1 MSGKVDLAPST
12 NQPNNWNTLCVTIYM
27 ELLNVLEQIDEEAK
41 VIQTVNRA
49 GYKAWMPKRV
59 VFTPDALEEPYG
71 QEILKRAEGLNLN
84 IDIAKNNRITGL
96 RGETERETYKIAKNT
111 LAIVN
116 APKSAFNLRPI
127 PPSADWQFHLAEG
140 CPAHCQYCYL
150 AGSLQGPPTIRVFAN
165 LPSIL
170 ENTIKYERLNQ
181 VTTFEASC
189 YTDPLSLEHITGGL
203 AKTIEFFGSRPMSH
217 LRFVTKFDAIGS
229 LTDLN
234 HNGHT
239 RFRCSLNADAVA
251 RRLEGGTPGVSAR
264 VQALRQM
271 ALPKEQGG
279 GGYPVGVVLAPI
291 MPIPNWEEAYIN
303 LFEQLE
309 QALNFDVDLTF
320 ELITH
325 RFTPGSK
332 DILMSWYPN
341 TSLDMEES
349 TRTTKRNKFGGIKYV
364 YTREQMTYM
373 KSFFE
378 MEIQRRFPQSK
389 ILYWT

>member
-1 MSGKVDLAPST
+1 
-12 NQPNNWNTLCVTIYM
+12 M

-41 VIQTVNRA
+41 VIETVNRA

-71 QEILKRAEGLNLN
+71 QEILKRAESLNLN
-84 IDIAKNNRITGL
+84 IDLAKNNRITGL
-96 RGETERETYKIAKNT
+96 RGATDRETYKIAKNT

-165 LPSIL
+165 LPAIL

-181 VTTFEASC
+181 LTTFEASC

-203 AKTIEFFGSRPMSH
+203 AKTIEFFGERPMTH
-217 LRFVTKFDAIGS
+217 LRFVTKFDAVDS
-229 LTDLN
+229 LINLN
-234 HNGHT
+234 HNGRT

-251 RRLEGGTPGVSAR
+251 RRLEGGTPGVNAR
-264 VQALRQM
+264 IQALRRM

-291 MPIPNWEEAYIN
+291 MPIPDWEEAYVS
-303 LFEQLE
+303 LFQQLE
-309 QALNFDVDLTF
+309 QALNFEVDLTF

-349 TRTTKRNKFGGIKYV
+349 TRSTKRNKFGGTKYV

-378 MEIQRRFPQSK
+378 HEISNRFPQSK